1 MRALI
6 LVMDSVGIGAALDA
20 IRYGNEGADTVGYI
34 AEYCIAGKA
43 DSPQR
48 EGPLQLP
55 NLVAL
60 GLGGACRLA
69 TGRLPPGL
77 DGAGE
82 RSRHG
87 CASEISKGKDTPSG
101 HWEIAGV
108 PMPFDWG
115 YFPKTMLPSRSRDQ
129 AVRPGWIAR
138 HPRKLS
144 RLGNR
149 DHRRIRRAPH
159 AKRRA
164 DLLHLGRQPVPDRRP

>member
-20 IRYGNEGADTVGYI
+20 IRYGDEGADTVGYI
-34 AEYCIAGKA
+34 AEYCMASKA

-60 GLGGACRLA
+60 GLGEACRLA
-69 TGRLPPGL
+69 TRRLPPGL
-77 DGAGE
+77 DGAVE

-87 CASEISKGKDTPSG
+87 CASEISKGKDTHSG

-108 PMPFDWG
+108 PVPCDWG
-115 YFPKTMLPSRSRDQ
+115 YFPKTTPCFPPDLVIRLCDQ
-129 AVRPGWIAR
+129 AGLPGI
-138 HPRKLS
+138 
-144 RLGNR
+144 LGNCPASGTAI
-149 DHRRIRRAPH
+149 RIRRAPH

-164 DLLHLGRQPVPDRRP
+164 DLLHLGRQRVPDRRP